1 VDRYTK
7 QFRHPSKSEDRP
19 SQLAELFNIAVQT
32 AENPPYEEPEDDR
45 VFKEVLVEHECALY
59 AEPLREIQDTLVEM
73 GLKCGE
79 TGWDT

>member
-1 VDRYTK
+1 MTFCIFLACVLRGFWVDRYTK

-19 SQLAELFNIAVQT
+19 LELAELFNIAVPT

-59 AEPLREIQDTLVEM
+59 AEPLRRWV
-73 GLKCGE
+73 
-79 TGWDT
+79 